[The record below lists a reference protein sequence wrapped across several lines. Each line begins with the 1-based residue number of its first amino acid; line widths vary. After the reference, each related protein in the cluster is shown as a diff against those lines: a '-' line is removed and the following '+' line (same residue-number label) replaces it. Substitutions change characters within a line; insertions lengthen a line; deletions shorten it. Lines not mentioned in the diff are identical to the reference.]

1 MKHLMIG
8 GAATATLL
16 ALLLLPSLASAATC
30 ESLQS
35 FSQPNIIVTQA
46 IVVGA
51 GQFSPRGPG
60 REVPPPAQ
68 KLPEFCRFT
77 ATLTPTRDSEIKIEV
92 WMLTKGWNGKFL
104 GVGNGGWA
112 GSIPYGPMVS
122 GLALGYA
129 VGSTDTGHSGA
140 DASFAPGHPEKLID
154 FGYRAVHEMTAT
166 AKVVV
171 KAFYSDAPRFSYWNG
186 CSTGGR
192 QGLME
197 AQRFPNDYDGIVAGA
212 SANNWTRLLTG
223 LVWGGLAT
231 LKDPASHLPAE
242 KLAVL
247 NRAAMNA
254 CDAQDG
260 VSDGV
265 IENPL
270 SCRFDPQVAV
280 CKAGD
285 AADCLTQPQVDAAK
299 RIYAP
304 ATNPRTGTALFPG
317 LPPGSEPGWRNA
329 AGDLPALPIAVS
341 HFKNVVFEDPNWNV
355 ATLDFDRD
363 IARADRVDNGTITA
377 MNPDLN
383 AFAKRGGKLLM
394 YHGWSDPEITP
405 YNSVNYYESVRARL
419 GAPRTDSAVRL
430 FMAPGMA
437 HCGGGLG
444 PNQVSWLA
452 ALEQWVER
460 GVAPN
465 RIVAS
470 RSSNGV
476 IERTRPLCRYPQ
488 VAQYKRDGSTNDEA
502 NFSCVAPPAANR

>member
-1 MKHLMIG
+1 MRISTCFGVVAAVIVPLMMP
-8 GAATATLL
+8 
-16 ALLLLPSLASAATC
+16 PSASAATC
-30 ESLQS
+30 ESLLTLAL
-35 FSQPNIIVTQA
+35 PNVTITEA
-46 IVVGA
+46 AVVAA

-60 REVPPPAQ
+60 REVPLPAQ
-68 KLPEFCRFT
+68 KLPAFCRVS
-77 ATLTPTRDSEIKIEV
+77 ATLTPTRDSQIKVEV
-92 WMLTKGWNGKFL
+92 WMLTTGWNGKFL

-112 GSIPYGPMVS
+112 GSIPYGQMIS
-122 GLALGYA
+122 GLGLGYA

-140 DASFAPGHPEKLID
+140 DATFAPGHPEKLID

-166 AKVVV
+166 AKAVV
-171 KAFYSDAPRFSYWNG
+171 KAFYSDAPRFSYWSG

-192 QGLME
+192 QGLVE
-197 AQRFPNDYDGIVAGA
+197 AQRFPGDYDGIVAGA
-212 SANNWTRLLTG
+212 AANNWTRLVTG
-223 LVWGGLAT
+223 LMWGALAT
-231 LKDPASHLPAE
+231 LKDPASHLSTE

-247 NRAAMNA
+247 NRAVLNV

-265 IENPL
+265 IENPR
-270 SCRFDPQVAV
+270 SCRFDPQVVA
-280 CKAGD
+280 CTAGD

-304 ATNPRTGTALFPG
+304 ASNPRTGEALFPG

-329 AGDLPALPIAVS
+329 AGALPAFPIADS
-341 HFKNVVFEDPNWNV
+341 HFKNVVFEDANWNF
-355 ATLDFDRD
+355 ATFDFDRD
-363 IARADRVDNGTITA
+363 VARADRVDNGTFSA
-377 MNPDLN
+377 SPDLN

-405 YNSVNYYESVRARL
+405 YNSVTYYEAVRARL
-419 GAPRTDSAVRL
+419 GATRTDSAVRL
-430 FMAPGMA
+430 FMAPGVA
-437 HCGGGLG
+437 HCGGGVG

-470 RSSNGV
+470 RTTNGV
-476 IERTRPLCRYPQ
+476 VNRTRPLCSYPQ
-488 VAQYKRDGSTNDEA
+488 VARYNGQGSTDDAA
-502 NFSCVAPPAANR
+502 NFSCAVPRTQR